1 MKRHPETFERS
12 RLLMGQSAIDHLARC
27 RVAVFGL
34 GGVGGYAAEMLA
46 RAGIGSLVLID
57 RDVISHSN

>member
-1 MKRHPETFERS
+1 MKRHPDTFERS

-34 GGVGGYAAEMLA
+34 GGVGGD
-46 RAGIGSLVLID
+46 AGPRRHWLSCAD
-57 RDVISHSN
+57 